1 MHTEYGVHALRCRLS
16 PLGIMLCKVVSKSFL
31 IINHAFLAEAQ
42 FMNLLDASGFGVATD
57 AKPSDNVLAS
67 GRMAEF
73 FLLDI

>member
-1 MHTEYGVHALRCRLS
+1 MPLISVRDYAVDVLR
-16 PLGIMLCKVVSKSFL
+16 IQ
-31 IINHAFLAEAQ
+31 AFLAEAQ